1 MEKKGRETVRP
12 EKIRE
17 VEEIA
22 QLISKYKV
30 VGILDLYKT
39 PASTVQKIKIMLRG
53 KMTIRAAKISV
64 LTRALEKAGKNDL
77 LPYVKGYPCLILTD
91 MDPFR
96 IYNFLQKNKIPASA
110 KTGDIPKKDVEIKA
124 GPTDLMPGPAI
135 STLTK
140 VKIPAKVEG
149 GKIGIMRD
157 FVALKAGQP
166 ISLDLAAAFQLLKLK
181 PMETGITVSVLCE
194 GNMVY
199 KGEQLLVDEV
209 KVMADIQKAIQN
221 AYNLSINASYPTKET
236 IGFMLSKAY
245 LNAKQLAAETKTEV

>member
-1 MEKKGRETVRP
+1 MEKKGRTTIRP
-12 EKIRE
+12 EKLKE

-30 VGILDLYKT
+30 VGVLDLYKT

-53 KMTIRAAKISV
+53 KMVVRAAKISI
-64 LTRALEKAGKNDL
+64 LTRALEKAGKKDL
-77 LPYVKGYPCLILTD
+77 IPYVKGYPCLILTD
-91 MDPFR
+91 MDSFK
-96 IYNFLQKNKIPASA
+96 IYNFLHKNKIPASA
-110 KTGDIPKKDVEIKA
+110 KTGDVPKKDVEIKA

-149 GKIGIMRD
+149 GKIGIIRD
-157 FVALKAGQP
+157 FVALKAGTP

-181 PMETGITVSVLCE
+181 PMETGVTVSVLSE
-194 GNMVY
+194 GSTIY
-199 KGEQLLVDEV
+199 KGEQLLVDET
-209 KVMADIQKAIQN
+209 KVMADIQKAIMS
-221 AYNLSINASYPTKET
+221 AFNLSINASYPTKET

-245 LNAKQLAAETKTEV
+245 LNAKQLAAETKIEV